1 VSVDQHRTFL
11 VFTVTDEL
19 RYHRLITI
27 MREEGPIALYKGF
40 IPKVL
45 RLAPGGGVLLLV
57 VEFTLEVFRKSS
69 SPLLLSLRF
78 VSRFSPCLFD
88 SSRTSLRLS
97 TLIGSERRVGSISV
111 AHLLSTSVSLD
122 TVKNLD
128 GSDYLLHADV
138 NVKCD
143 TVLCVPCVSCLYEVE
158 QAVKL
163 GRATQADF
171 SVCAVTAGRPWVDKG

>member
-1 VSVDQHRTFL
+1 
-11 VFTVTDEL
+11 
-19 RYHRLITI
+19 
-27 MREEGPIALYKGF
+27 MREEGPVALYKGF

-57 VEFTLEVFRKSS
+57 VEFTLEVFRKSTS
-69 SPLLLSLRF
+69 LLLSLRF
-78 VSRFSPCLFD
+78 VSRFLPCLFD
-88 SSRTSLRLS
+88 SSRTSLHLS

-138 NVKCD
+138 NVECD

-171 SVCAVTAGRPWVDKG
+171 SVCAVTAGRPLVDKG

>member
-1 VSVDQHRTFL
+1 
-11 VFTVTDEL
+11 
-19 RYHRLITI
+19 
-27 MREEGPIALYKGF
+27 MREEGPVALYKGF

-57 VEFTLEVFRKSS
+57 VEFTLEVFRKSTS
-69 SPLLLSLRF
+69 LLLSLRR
-78 VSRFSPCLFD
+78 VSRFLPYLFD
-88 SSRTSLRLS
+88 SSRTSLHLS

-128 GSDYLLHADV
+128 GSDYLLHADF